1 MNWKVFMGFHLT
13 GIFQMQNHI
22 FSYSDENFHFKKS
35 ENNCEN
41 NSDLFF
47 EKQALGLKLFF

>member
-41 NSDLFF
+41 NSDLVF